1 MAVLLGLSLL
11 LVQYVMNELPL
22 ILDIVPRDFSV
33 KASKERLALLVEIP
47 SSAIPRWF
55 YKKKVPCCSA
65 GFLFAQEAGHQRSRL
80 TREEDID
87 GQHQPDLTPLRED
100 RDTPRIRMFQV

>member
-47 SSAIPRWF
+47 SSAIPR
-55 YKKKVPCCSA
+55 
-65 GFLFAQEAGHQRSRL
+65 
-80 TREEDID
+80 
-87 GQHQPDLTPLRED
+87 
-100 RDTPRIRMFQV
+100 

>member
-1 MAVLLGLSLL
+1 MKKPIRPASIPSRTSDKLQEDTTHQVGSPEDLPETDMAVLLGLSLL

-47 SSAIPRWF
+47 SSAIPR
-55 YKKKVPCCSA
+55 
-65 GFLFAQEAGHQRSRL
+65 
-80 TREEDID
+80 
-87 GQHQPDLTPLRED
+87 
-100 RDTPRIRMFQV
+100 